1 MDTDMSEAEK
11 GPRIIDTKLPL
22 SWLIG
27 TAGTIVISLTIMYAN
42 VNRLVLEVNE
52 LQSTMKTW
60 SAQNSQISREVAV
73 LQWRVENFEADK
85 RRAETAQP
93 RPK

>member
-1 MDTDMSEAEK
+1 MSEAEK

-42 VNRLVLEVNE
+42 VNRLIVEVNE

-60 SAQNSQISREVAV
+60 SAQNSQISREVAI
-73 LQWRVENFEADK
+73 LQWRVESFEADK

>member
-1 MDTDMSEAEK
+1 MSEAEK

-85 RRAETAQP
+85 RREETAQP

>member
-1 MDTDMSEAEK
+1 MSEAEK

-27 TAGTIVISLTIMYAN
+27 TAGTVVISLTIMYAN
-42 VNRLVLEVNE
+42 VNRLIVEVNE
-52 LQSTMKTW
+52 LQSTMTTW

>member
-1 MDTDMSEAEK
+1 MSEAEK

-85 RRAETAQP
+85 RREETSQP

>member
-1 MDTDMSEAEK
+1 MSEAEK

-85 RRAETAQP
+85 RRAESAQP

>member
-1 MDTDMSEAEK
+1 MEDNMSEAEK

-42 VNRLVLEVNE
+42 VNRLVVEVNE
-52 LQSTMKTW
+52 LQSTMTTW

>member
-1 MDTDMSEAEK
+1 MDTNMSEAEK

-42 VNRLVLEVNE
+42 VNRLIVEVNE

-93 RPK
+93 LPK

>member
-1 MDTDMSEAEK
+1 MSEAEK

-42 VNRLVLEVNE
+42 VNRLIVEVNE

>member
-1 MDTDMSEAEK
+1 MSEAEK
-11 GPRIIDTKLPL
+11 GPRVIDTKLPL

-42 VNRLVLEVNE
+42 VNRLIVEVNE
-52 LQSTMKTW
+52 LQATMKVW
-60 SAQNSQISREVAV
+60 SAQNSQISREVAI

>member
-1 MDTDMSEAEK
+1 MSEAEK

-42 VNRLVLEVNE
+42 VNRLVVEVNE
-52 LQSTMKTW
+52 LQSTMTTW

-85 RRAETAQP
+85 RRAESAQP

>member
-1 MDTDMSEAEK
+1 MSEAEK

-42 VNRLVLEVNE
+42 VNRLIVEVNE

-93 RPK
+93 QPK

>member
-1 MDTDMSEAEK
+1 MEDNMSEAEK

-42 VNRLVLEVNE
+42 VNRLIVEVNE

>member
-1 MDTDMSEAEK
+1 MSEAEK

-42 VNRLVLEVNE
+42 VNRLIVEVNE

-60 SAQNSQISREVAV
+60 SAQNSQISREVAI

>member
-1 MDTDMSEAEK
+1 MSEAEK

-42 VNRLVLEVNE
+42 VNRLVVEVNE
-52 LQSTMKTW
+52 LQSTMTTW

>member
-1 MDTDMSEAEK
+1 MEDNMSEAEK

-42 VNRLVLEVNE
+42 VNRLIVEVNE
-52 LQSTMKTW
+52 LQSTMTTW

>member
-1 MDTDMSEAEK
+1 MSEAEK

-42 VNRLVLEVNE
+42 VNRLIVEVNE
-52 LQSTMKTW
+52 LQSTMTTW

>member
-1 MDTDMSEAEK
+1 MSEAEK
-11 GPRIIDTKLPL
+11 GPRVIDTKLPL

-42 VNRLVLEVNE
+42 VNRLIVEVNE

>member
-1 MDTDMSEAEK
+1 MSEAEK

>member
-1 MDTDMSEAEK
+1 MSEAEK

-27 TAGTIVISLTIMYAN
+27 TAGTVVISLTIMYAN
-42 VNRLVLEVNE
+42 VNRLIVEVNE
-52 LQSTMKTW
+52 LQSTMTTW

-85 RRAETAQP
+85 RRAESAQP